1 MAQTVFS
8 KAVILSLPRPARPSF
23 VGLPAPR
30 PPGAVIRQSRTT
42 GPVAQV
48 PPCYFLCGQKVTKKP
63 PAPRAGPPPFY
74 GGFSDTPA
82 REELPCPVNKSFLR
96 GSDLVV
102 WLSTNSAC
110 RPLKGTEPARG
121 ASESLRGKT
130 AGTPPAAFWYLFRRR
145 KSNRASPG
153 AGSPDGLR
161 ACLTSR
167 RMPVDEGFF
176 RQARRALA
184 GIMVFISRDHNEA
197 WREKTRQT
205 VS

>member
-1 MAQTVFS
+1 MPSLATTSPKRLVMPLNSMAQTVFS

-102 WLSTNSAC
+102 WLSTSSAC
-110 RPLKGTEPARG
+110 RPLKGGEPAAGIAPNRC
-121 ASESLRGKT
+121 AAKT
-130 AGTPPAAFWYLFRRR
+130 HRTPHA
-145 KSNRASPG
+145 ASP
-153 AGSPDGLR
+153 PDR
-161 ACLTSR
+161 
-167 RMPVDEGFF
+167 
-176 RQARRALA
+176 
-184 GIMVFISRDHNEA
+184 
-197 WREKTRQT
+197 TRG
-205 VS
+205 

>member
-1 MAQTVFS
+1 MVLFSNQKLFARAYAARTRGPLLDAQ
-8 KAVILSLPRPARPSF
+8 KRPE
-23 VGLPAPR
+23 
-30 PPGAVIRQSRTT
+30 
-42 GPVAQV
+42 
-48 PPCYFLCGQKVTKKP
+48 KP
-63 PAPRAGPPPFY
+63 LRACFTSPRACLG
-74 GGFSDTPA
+74 GGFSDTLPS
-82 REELPCPVNKSFLR
+82 EELRCPVNKSFLR

-161 ACLTSR
+161 ACLTSQ

-176 RQARRALA
+176 RQARRDLA
-184 GIMVFISRDHNEA
+184 GIIVFISRDHNEA

-205 VS
+205 AS